1 MGYISKYDRTFL
13 SFMNKKYKDYS
24 VNFQFFDDYILWLY
38 YDYYK
43 KNTELYYK
51 QLEKD
56 IWAYVEFQSGR
67 EKDKRGKLNGNWGKD

>member
-13 SFMNKKYKDYS
+13 SFMNKKYKKFD

-38 YDYYK
+38 YDYYAT
-43 KNTELYYK
+43 NTELYYK

-56 IWAYVEFQSGR
+56 IWEYVEFQSGR
-67 EKDKRGKLNGNWGKD
+67 EKDKRGKLDGNWEKD